1 MPAYMNQCTKS
12 LNNGKAD
19 IKCTCCIIYLLT
31 VLLYCIYYLLYS
43 DITADEDRF
52 LGAIIVL
59 EEFCKELAAI
69 SFAKHHILF

>member
-1 MPAYMNQCTKS
+1 M
-12 LNNGKAD
+12 KAV
-19 IKCTCCIIYLLT
+19 YA
-31 VLLYCIYYLLYS
+31 VLDGVYINLIYS

-69 SFAKHHILF
+69 SFAKHHIIF

>member
-1 MPAYMNQCTKS
+1 ML
-12 LNNGKAD
+12 LNLVTVHCKNCKNISQKL
-19 IKCTCCIIYLLT
+19 IKKRNLLMG
-31 VLLYCIYYLLYS
+31 VFGGDLS

-69 SFAKHHILF
+69 SFAKHHIIF

>member
-1 MPAYMNQCTKS
+1 M
-12 LNNGKAD
+12 NNGKGD
-19 IKCTCCIIYLLT
+19 IKSTWGLILYLLA

>member
-1 MPAYMNQCTKS
+1 MY
-12 LNNGKAD
+12 
-19 IKCTCCIIYLLT
+19 YF
-31 VLLYCIYYLLYS
+31 IYYLLYS